1 MASDIPSLAAVDLD
15 QEDLDQEDL
24 DQEDL
29 YQDDLDQ
36 DDLDQDDLDQDY
48 VAESGRWQIT
58 DRRRLP
64 HPFSLQGIC
73 PL

>member
-1 MASDIPSLAAVDLD
+1 MASDIPSLAAVDLAQGDSD

-24 DQEDL
+24 H
-29 YQDDLDQ
+29 QDDLA
-36 DDLDQDDLDQDY
+36 QDY

-58 DRRRLP
+58 DRRPDAAPLL
-64 HPFSLQGIC
+64 SLQAIC